1 MVENKEET
9 PRGAR
14 FSVNLAVTC
23 FPSTVSAGPTYG
35 SVDPKTGQEIQGAGR
50 EGIVKDVSSG
60 GACIITD
67 FPLSLSEVLKV
78 AFPIQS
84 SISDFISSPRT
95 LAEVRWTYLSPDN
108 QYVSGLHFLF

>member
-1 MVENKEET
+1 MAEKEEET

-23 FPSTVSAGPTYG
+23 FPSTGLAGE
-35 SVDPKTGQEIQGAGR
+35 EIQGAGR

-84 SISDFISSPRT
+84 SISDFISTPRT
-95 LAEVRWTYLSPDN
+95 LAEVRWTYLSPDH